1 MRRVGRALLVL
12 AAVTFVAGVA
22 TCFLGVEHEIAKIP
36 AEQRA
41 RMTDTDWI
49 GTEWVLTALVI
60 EASAIGIFVI
70 AVAFRA
76 WERSRASESR
86 ARG

>member
-1 MRRVGRALLVL
+1 MVL

-22 TCFLGVEHEIAKIP
+22 TCFFGVEHEIAKIP

-41 RMTDTDWI
+41 RMTDTDWV
-49 GTEWVLTALVI
+49 GAEWVVWGVMI
-60 EASAIGIFVI
+60 EAGAIAIFVI

-76 WERSRASESR
+76 WERSRASDSR
-86 ARG
+86 GRG